1 MDLFLGL
8 TELLTNALEWAGS
21 GTILGILAILISI
34 VIYLWSRERSV
45 LSYTQYGE
53 RLLGLTT
60 SGLPKDVTVQFR
72 GSDIP
77 QLTRTIVWF
86 WNDGEKPFLRENLV
100 AHDRLRLQMRDH
112 GHILAA
118 TVLKQ
123 ARNVCMFDVSLCSQ
137 TQKEIFVS
145 FAFLDKKDGAV
156 IEILHTSEQKF
167 LDLRGTVIGLPHG
180 LRAFGS
186 SKESPGTLQRSF
198 LTEQRSLSHLA
209 PALRTMLLGAVVMLS
224 ATLIANDQQN
234 LELMYIQRERLKIF
248 FFWLGFVCVIVGGL
262 FLCFSRRRY
271 PTNLFVNDPNT
282 EGNSYLRHIYR
293 YS

>member
-8 TELLTNALEWAGS
+8 TEILSNALEWAGS
-21 GTILGILAILISI
+21 GTILGTLAILISI

-77 QLTRTIVWF
+77 RLTRTIVWF

-100 AHDRLRLQMRDH
+100 AHDRLRLQMRDD

-137 TQKEIFVS
+137 TQKEIFVA

-186 SKESPGTLQRSF
+186 SEESPGTLQRSF
-198 LTEQRSLSHLA
+198 LTEQRSFSHLA
-209 PALRTMLLGAVVMLS
+209 PGLSTMLLGAVVMIS
-224 ATLIANDQQN
+224 ATLISNDQPN
-234 LELMYIQRERLKIF
+234 LELMYIQRERLKLF
-248 FFWLGFVCVIVGGL
+248 FFWFGFVYVIVGGL

-271 PTNLFVNDPNT
+271 PKNLFINDPNA
-282 EGNSYLRHIYR
+282 EGKS
-293 YS
+293 